1 MNLELALKTIF
12 FSFIPIFELRGAL
25 PYAYFNEAPLLSSYL
40 VAVGANALVAPVLYL
55 FLDSVHKLVYH
66 WNFYHRIFDATVRRA
81 RHKLEPKIT
90 RFGYLGVML
99 FIAVP
104 LPITGAYT
112 GTLGAWILGLQ
123 RKKTMLAALGGVIIS
138 GIIVSLILLA
148 GTGAHSL
155 FIKEI

>member
-1 MNLELALKTIF
+1 MNLELALKTIL

-25 PYAYFNEAPLLSSYL
+25 PYAYFNEASLLASYL

-55 FLDSVHKLVYH
+55 FLDSIHTLVYH
-66 WNFYHRIFDATVRRA
+66 WNFYRRIFDATVRRA
-81 RHKLEPKIT
+81 RHKLEPKIK
-90 RFGYLGVML
+90 RFGYFGVML

-112 GTLGAWILGLQ
+112 GTLGAWILGLK
-123 RKKTMLAALGGVIIS
+123 RKKTMIAALGGVIIS

-155 FIKEI
+155 FIKKI